1 MESGLFFFVTTET
14 LGQWKKQQFC
24 LSGDCPGRGI
34 EHDSLLNSIQ
44 KEKQALIRQRKE
56 EGCFSQRKQRLQM
69 YRMCQGNRECLSP
82 DNGLITNV
90 GNRPEASASLSQIEP
105 LTMQMSKTRICI
117 ATRLSGELQER
128 LSLRNSGLDKHAIVH
143 NTSGLRK
150 PERMQN
156 WGRKPWS
163 DSSWG
168 LGWAV
173 PCQVH
178 RWAPHLL
185 TPTPSCASGRD
196 VFSGPFLA
204 YVYL

>member
-14 LGQWKKQQFC
+14 LGQWKEQQFC

-90 GNRPEASASLSQIEP
+90 GNKPEASSSLSQIEP

-173 PCQVH
+173 LVKCTGGH
-178 RWAPHLL
+178 RI
-185 TPTPSCASGRD
+185 
-196 VFSGPFLA
+196 F
-204 YVYL
+204 